1 MLGHPTRQSAFKIA
15 TQIPK
20 TYIYPL
26 FCVFQQPHCHLKTNL
41 WPPVKLTYKVR
52 KSVFITE
59 MYFKKFF
66 TCLERTSTFITSIFR
81 TIYRSSFPEV
91 FSIKGVLLQTS
102 SIFTE
107 EHSCKSVISIHFTL
121 LHGCSPVN
129 CLNYSH
135 NIFLEKHHW
144 VTASVYAKVNAASA
158 CRHSPNQS

>member
-1 MLGHPTRQSAFKIA
+1 MVIRPDSLPLRLQLRYQRRIYTPFFVFFNNHIVIWKLIFGHQ
-15 TQIPK
+15 
-20 TYIYPL
+20 
-26 FCVFQQPHCHLKTNL
+26 
-41 WPPVKLTYKVR
+41 VKLTYKVR

-91 FSIKGVLLQTS
+91 FSIKGVLLQIS

-107 EHSCKSVISIHFTL
+107 EYSCKSVISIHFTL

-144 VTASVYAKVNAASA
+144 VTGSVYTKVNAASA